1 MLFVDNIWHF
11 LFLFYE
17 CHSNFQNDYFEFIHL
32 KCVFLISGRILK
44 ETGLFRNSSQN
55 FHEKYRK
62 FKSKRIDLLPCHR

>member
-1 MLFVDNIWHF
+1 MLFRGQHMA
-11 LFLFYE
+11 LSFLFYE

-44 ETGLFRNSSQN
+44 ETGLFQNSSQN